1 MGTVLKTLNQA
12 ASETQR
18 LCYRRQSSGREDG
31 DPQKEEREHGA
42 TGQRRQRKLNGFTE
56 LRGTVGICVLCS
68 GLRVGSESGTCPQV
82 KGASE
87 SVKY

>member
-18 LCYRRQSSGREDG
+18 LCYRRQSSGRKDS

-42 TGQRRQRKLNGFTE
+42 TG
-56 LRGTVGICVLCS
+56 
-68 GLRVGSESGTCPQV
+68 
-82 KGASE
+82 
-87 SVKY
+87 

>member
-42 TGQRRQRKLNGFTE
+42 TG
-56 LRGTVGICVLCS
+56 
-68 GLRVGSESGTCPQV
+68 
-82 KGASE
+82 
-87 SVKY
+87 